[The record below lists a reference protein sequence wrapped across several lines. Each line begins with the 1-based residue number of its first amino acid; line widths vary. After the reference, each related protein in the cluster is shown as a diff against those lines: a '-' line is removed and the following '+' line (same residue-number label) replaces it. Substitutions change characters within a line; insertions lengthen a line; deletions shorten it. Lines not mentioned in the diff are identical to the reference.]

1 MSTITPFKKKHKNYR
16 NRMYAF
22 DYINYAILIIC
33 ALIAA
38 YPIFYVFIGSLSN
51 GDAYMS
57 GGVWLIPRKITFS
70 NYQVILSDKM
80 LWYSFRNTILKT
92 VIGTVTSLFFTSTV
106 AYAISRKNLK
116 FKRIIKVLNLF
127 TMFFGGGLIP
137 YFVLINY
144 LGLFD
149 NFLVYIIPSLYSVYN
164 MIIICSFFSSISDEL
179 HESAIVEGANEF
191 QIFIRIYLPLS
202 KPVLATVALWSAVGH
217 WNSYFTTM
225 IYTNGQE
232 NLITLQYY
240 LMGVINKAS
249 YTASEALDPSVLE
262 QVTSQT
268 VSFAAIIVAT
278 LPILFVYPFLQKYF
292 TKGIQLGATKG

>member
-16 NRMYAF
+16 DRMYAF

-92 VIGTVTSLFFTSTV
+92 IIGTVTSLFFTSTV

-116 FKRIIKVLNLF
+116 FKRIIKALNLF

-149 NFLVYIIPSLYSVYN
+149 RIIN
-164 MIIICSFFSSISDEL
+164 
-179 HESAIVEGANEF
+179 
-191 QIFIRIYLPLS
+191 
-202 KPVLATVALWSAVGH
+202 
-217 WNSYFTTM
+217 
-225 IYTNGQE
+225 
-232 NLITLQYY
+232 
-240 LMGVINKAS
+240 
-249 YTASEALDPSVLE
+249 
-262 QVTSQT
+262 
-268 VSFAAIIVAT
+268 
-278 LPILFVYPFLQKYF
+278 
-292 TKGIQLGATKG
+292 